1 MGSAASRS
9 RMTFGS
15 TEPKSRFRL
24 TSLSGQSLALQYSSP
39 SGTGTPAQQVR
50 PEQQVAPP
58 AQLSPSP
65 EQPSS
70 SRQSNWHAPLTHFSS
85 AQLVPSAQSGHAPAT
100 GHWES
105 SSQGYALH
113 SGWFD

>member
-15 TEPKSRFRL
+15 TEPKSRLRL

-65 EQPSS
+65 EHMPSS
-70 SRQSNWHAPLTHFSS
+70 GHWNWHVPSTQRSS
-85 AQLVPSAQSGHAPAT
+85 AQVVPSAQGGHASTSGH
-100 GHWES
+100 WS
-105 SSQGYALH
+105 SLSQ
-113 SGWFD
+113 